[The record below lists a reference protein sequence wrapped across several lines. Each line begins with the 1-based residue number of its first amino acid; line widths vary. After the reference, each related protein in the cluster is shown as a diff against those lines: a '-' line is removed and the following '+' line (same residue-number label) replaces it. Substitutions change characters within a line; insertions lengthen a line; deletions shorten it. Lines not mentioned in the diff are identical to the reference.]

1 MTHICRLMSFV
12 IFSWQSPVHCW
23 NQLETIVFSTH
34 GGILCY
40 QFHHRCF
47 HFFSGCHMD
56 ALLSR
61 SWRNFDTQD
70 STCVNAKQTESAEVT
85 TDSLSANLDGK
96 RDTTMTHIK
105 HLFSISW
112 IIQLKYLW
120 HYFSWFFSGLSSSCL
135 LCETYSLKSNC
146 YWVLIGHL
154 HVPLVKVTI
163 HAHNLQPDS
172 TC

>member
-120 HYFSWFFSGLSSSCL
+120 HYFSWFEAGLLLITVFSCESCL
-135 LCETYSLKSNC
+135 SYVQLLYLKLDRKPAVS
-146 YWVLIGHL
+146 
-154 HVPLVKVTI
+154 VKE
-163 HAHNLQPDS
+163 Q
-172 TC
+172 